1 MSDNKEVWKPLSVS
15 EIQDIFNKIPIQWW
29 IAGGWA
35 LDLYLERTTREH
47 GDIDTLI
54 LRSEHL
60 ILQKY
65 LYGDWEM
72 YKAFKGQ
79 LIPWRLKEK
88 LDSQFDNIWVKK
100 KGETTWAFQIM
111 ILDSEE
117 EHWIYKRNGK
127 IRMLLKD
134 IGLESSSGVPY
145 LRPEI
150 QLLYKG
156 GSSVIREKDVIDLK
170 NVLPKLSDTN
180 RDWLKDSLNIQ
191 YQNGHQW
198 IEIINSYVKNNLR
211 TESP

>member
-1 MSDNKEVWKPLSVS
+1 
-15 EIQDIFNKIPIQWW
+15 
-29 IAGGWA
+29 
-35 LDLYLERTTREH
+35 
-47 GDIDTLI
+47 
-54 LRSEHL
+54 
-60 ILQKY
+60 
-65 LYGDWEM
+65 
-72 YKAFKGQ
+72 
-79 LIPWRLKEK
+79 
-88 LDSQFDNIWVKK
+88 
-100 KGETTWAFQIM
+100 
-111 ILDSEE
+111 
-117 EHWIYKRNGK
+117 
-127 IRMLLKD
+127 MLLKD

>member
-1 MSDNKEVWKPLSVS
+1 LSDDKEVWNALSVS
-15 EIQDIFNKIPIQWW
+15 EIQDIFNKLPMRWW

-35 LDLYLERTTREH
+35 LDLYLDRTTREH
-47 GDIDTLI
+47 GDIDTVI

-65 LYGDWEM
+65 LYGDWELF
-72 YKAFKGQ
+72 KAFKGQ
-79 LIPWRLKEK
+79 LIPWRLDEE
-88 LDSQFDNIWVKK
+88 LNSQFDNIWVKK
-100 KGETTWAFQIM
+100 KGETTWAFQVM
-111 ILDSEE
+111 ILDTAD

-127 IRMLLKD
+127 IKRKLTD

-156 GSSVIREKDVIDLK
+156 GSSVIRKKDVIDLM

-180 RDWLKDSLNIQ
+180 RNWLKDSLTIQ
-191 YQNGHQW
+191 YPNGHQW
-198 IEIINSYVKNNLR
+198 IDFLYSYADNI
-211 TESP
+211 